1 MLDLRRLAVLEAV
14 ARHGSFTAAAQS
26 LSYTQSAVSQHV
38 AALERET
45 GTELV
50 VRSGRRIWLSDAG
63 AVLVEHAR
71 RILAAVA
78 DAEADLAATT
88 ELRRGTVRLAAFPSA
103 GATLI
108 PRAAAAFRRA
118 HPGLTLSLTGAEP
131 AAAVD
136 GLLSGVYDVAVTLT
150 DSRTASGSRHDRD
163 LHRIRLLDDPFHVVL
178 PPGHPLVDQDVVRLS
193 ELSSQTWIATSSPG
207 HPDADTLAHACA
219 AAGFIPHV
227 AFHIDDY
234 LAVQGFIAAGVGV
247 SLIPRLALSAVRDDV
262 VVRPL
267 EPATYRQVDLV
278 LMETRRP
285 APAVLA
291 LVQTLVEAAGDL
303 Q

>member
-14 ARHGSFTAAAQS
+14 ARQGSFTAAAQS

-63 AVLVEHAR
+63 TVLVEHAR

-78 DAEADLAATT
+78 DAEADLAATA

-118 HPGLTLSLTGAEP
+118 HLGLTLSLTGAEP

-136 GLLSGVYDVAVTLT
+136 GLLSGVYDVAVTLS

-163 LHRIRLLDDPFHVVL
+163 LNRIRLLDDPFHVVL
-178 PPGHPLVDQDVVRLS
+178 PPSHPLADQDVVRLS

-207 HPDADTLAHACA
+207 HPDADTLARACA

-247 SLIPRLALSAVRDDV
+247 SLIPQLALSAVRDDV

-267 EPATYRQVDLV
+267 EPATYRQVDVV

>member
-1 MLDLRRLAVLEAV
+1 MLDVRRLAVLEAV
-14 ARHGSFTAAAQS
+14 ARHGSFTAAAQA
-26 LSYTQSAVSQHV
+26 LSYTQSAVSQQI

-50 VRSGRRIWLSDAG
+50 VRSGRKIWLSDAG
-63 AVLVEHAR
+63 TVLVEHAR

-78 DAEADLAATT
+78 DAETDLIAVS

-108 PRAAAAFRRA
+108 PRAAAAFRQA
-118 HPGLTLSLTGAEP
+118 HPGLTLTLIGAEP
-131 AAAVD
+131 PVAVD
-136 GLLSGVYDVAVTLT
+136 GLLSGAYDLAVTLT
-150 DSRTASGSRHDRD
+150 DSRPTRSRSDRD
-163 LHRIRLLDDPFHVVL
+163 LHRVRLLDDPFHVVL
-178 PPGHPLVDQDVVRLS
+178 PLGHPLARRSAVRLADLAS
-193 ELSSQTWIATSSPG
+193 DTWIATSSPG
-207 HPDADTLAHACA
+207 HPDADTLAQACA
-219 AAGFIPHV
+219 AAGFTPRV

-247 SLIPRLALSAVRDDV
+247 SLIPQLALSAVRDDV

-267 EPATYRQVDLV
+267 DPATNRHVDV
-278 LMETRRP
+278 VRVDARRP

-291 LVQTLVEAAGDL
+291 AVQALQDAAD
-303 Q
+303 QQRH